1 MLGDIQKKL
10 SASADSEALSPS
22 RNKIATAVKDI
33 LRFLKRVETES
44 MEFQLKSARDFAF
57 SLAKL
62 YQATLLLDHAAF
74 TRKESDIYAA
84 NLFAKN
90 RLNDLIY
97 DYDQASIKNEFDLVF
112 ANYQN

>member
-1 MLGDIQKKL
+1 MKEL
-10 SASADSEALSPS
+10 
-22 RNKIATAVKDI
+22 
-33 LRFLKRVETES
+33 LRFLAQFEKES
-44 MEFQLKSARDFAF
+44 MDFQLKSARDFAF

-62 YQATLLLDHAAF
+62 YQATLLMDHAVF

-90 RLNDLIY
+90 RLNDLVF

-112 ANYQN
+112 ANYEN